1 MRFVLRIV
9 FNAIALALTTWI
21 LGAFDW
27 AAGPS
32 FFTINGFIAWLI
44 IALIFGLVNA
54 LIRPIVAFLTCPL
67 VILTL
72 GLFTFVINALMLG
85 LTSWLAQ
92 NVFGFNFYVQVP
104 WGILLG
110 ALLLSLISAVA
121 SIFLPDDGDR
131 G

>member
-1 MRFVLRIV
+1 MRFILRVV

-21 LGAFDW
+21 LEAFGW
-27 AAGPS
+27 ATGPA
-32 FFTINGFIAWLI
+32 FFTINGIIAWLI
-44 IALIFGLVNA
+44 IAIIFGVVNA

>member
-1 MRFVLRIV
+1 MRFILRII

-21 LGAFDW
+21 LSAFDL
-27 AAGPS
+27 ATGPG
-32 FFTINGFIAWLI
+32 FFTVNGLIAWLI

-54 LIRPIVAFLTCPL
+54 LIRPIVALLTCPL

-85 LTSWLAQ
+85 LTSWLSQ

-121 SIFLPDDGDR
+121 SIFLADD
-131 G
+131 

>member
-1 MRFVLRIV
+1 MRFILRII

-21 LGAFDW
+21 LSAFDL
-27 AAGPS
+27 ATGPG
-32 FFTINGFIAWLI
+32 FFTVNGLIAWLI

-54 LIRPIVAFLTCPL
+54 LIRPIVALLTCPL

-85 LTSWLAQ
+85 LTSWLSQ

-121 SIFLPDDGDR
+121 SIFLADDGDR

>member
-1 MRFVLRIV
+1 MRFILRII

-21 LGAFDW
+21 LSAFDL
-27 AAGPS
+27 ATGPG
-32 FFTINGFIAWLI
+32 FFTVNGLIAWLI

-54 LIRPIVAFLTCPL
+54 LIRPIVALLTCPL

-85 LTSWLAQ
+85 LTSWLSQ

-121 SIFLPDDGDR
+121 SIFLSDD
-131 G
+131 